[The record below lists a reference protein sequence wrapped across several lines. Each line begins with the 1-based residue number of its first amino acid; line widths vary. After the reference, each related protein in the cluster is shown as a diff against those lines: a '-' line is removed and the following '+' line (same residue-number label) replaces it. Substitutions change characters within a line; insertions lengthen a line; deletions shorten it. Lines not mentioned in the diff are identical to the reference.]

1 MHFELSDLRV
11 FVHVAEA
18 PSLTQGA
25 RRAHL
30 SPPAVSARIKSM
42 EAQLGTRLLYR
53 DNRGVVI
60 TPAGE
65 TVLKHARLILRQ
77 VEFAKE
83 EFAEFDGGT
92 RGHIRIFANTT
103 AATVSLPEL
112 LPDFLSDYPAVTI
125 DLQERQ
131 SSDIIRGVRDGAAD
145 FGVTAEAPELPDVE
159 VIHYNTI
166 RLVLAVPQGHPL
178 ASECAIS
185 FVRALEFPHITLPV
199 GSTLCTLLEEQAGK
213 LGHVLPLRLQVSSY
227 EAICRMVAANA
238 GVAVLP
244 ESATQLRELAPRLVA
259 IPLDEPWAIRRR
271 SILVRELEVM
281 PGYMK
286 ELIARIRGYPPH
298 GQAENAR

>member
-1 MHFELSDLRV
+1 
-11 FVHVAEA
+11 
-18 PSLTQGA
+18 
-25 RRAHL
+25 
-30 SPPAVSARIKSM
+30 M

-166 RLVLAVPQGHPL
+166 RL
-178 ASECAIS
+178 
-185 FVRALEFPHITLPV
+185 
-199 GSTLCTLLEEQAGK
+199 
-213 LGHVLPLRLQVSSY
+213 
-227 EAICRMVAANA
+227 
-238 GVAVLP
+238 
-244 ESATQLRELAPRLVA
+244 
-259 IPLDEPWAIRRR
+259 
-271 SILVRELEVM
+271 
-281 PGYMK
+281 
-286 ELIARIRGYPPH
+286 
-298 GQAENAR
+298 